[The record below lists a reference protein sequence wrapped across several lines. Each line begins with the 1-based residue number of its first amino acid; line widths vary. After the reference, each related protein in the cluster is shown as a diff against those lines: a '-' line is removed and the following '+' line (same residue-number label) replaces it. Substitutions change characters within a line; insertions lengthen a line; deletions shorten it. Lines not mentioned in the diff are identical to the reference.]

1 MPTQN
6 SVEYVANVL
15 SLDGLLRVFQ
25 DLRSWGNSD
34 MVVNVAATKPMT
46 VMKSILFCSQ
56 HRQTLYVISV
66 WLEKTWI
73 VVRSS
78 LV

>member
-1 MPTQN
+1 
-6 SVEYVANVL
+6 
-15 SLDGLLRVFQ
+15 
-25 DLRSWGNSD
+25 

-56 HRQTLYVISV
+56 HRLTLYVISV
-66 WLEKTWI
+66 WLEKTEF